1 MKNGKLNENEPHQIQ
16 IWISSASDKNTFAYD
31 KTIELM
37 ELAII
42 NPHKVFLM
50 GCDYRVPMKCGLLPK
65 DFLNELKASPTFDE
79 ADFAREYMSRFVGT
93 SSDAWFN
100 YDRIMAHRK
109 LANPENRAIT
119 KEGIDSFYILGVDVG
134 RRGCQ
139 TVCIVLKV
147 FPRLDGTYKTN
158 VVNVFVLGKTED
170 EKVLDR

>member
-1 MKNGKLNENEPHQIQ
+1 MQ
-16 IWISSASDKNTFAYD
+16 IWISSASDKNTYAYD

-42 NPHKVFLM
+42 NPKKVAIF

-93 SSDAWFN
+93 SSESWFN

-109 LANPENRAIT
+109 LCNPEFRAIM
-119 KEGIDSFYILGVDVG
+119 KEGLDSYYVFGVDVG
-134 RRGCQ
+134 RRGC
-139 TVCIVLKV
+139 
-147 FPRLDGTYKTN
+147 
-158 VVNVFVLGKTED
+158 
-170 EKVLDR
+170 